1 MFCEFFS
8 VKSDL
13 DLPLAVR
20 EVDFTFVKLPLCSF
34 KDIELAGVLGA
45 SDV

>member
-1 MFCEFFS
+1 MLCELFE

-20 EVDFTFVKLPLCSF
+20 EEDFNFAELRLGSF
-34 KDIELAGVLGA
+34 KDIELAGVLG
-45 SDV
+45 DDND